1 MKFIDLTGK
10 KFGKLTV
17 LNQEEDYIQTSGRHR
32 SRWKCICECGNE
44 CIVDGD
50 ALRTGNTKSCGCLKH
65 RKLAKDLIVQRF
77 GKLTV
82 VGRSSKY
89 LNQKVYWHCKCDCGN
104 EVDVIGSLLVNGR
117 SKTCGC
123 SHVTQGGFGKS
134 RLYEVWFAMMSR
146 CTKPENKHY
155 SNYGGRG
162 IKVCDEWKDFLKFK
176 EWADKTGYDETAPR
190 GQYTIDRVDNNGNY
204 CPENCQWKTMLEQA
218 NNKRN
223 TRMIEY
229 NGEKKSILEW
239 SKSTGLS
246 TSLIKSRYDRGWT
259 PEEIFTIPFGHK
271 RSEISDQS

>member
-1 MKFIDLTGK
+1 M
-10 KFGKLTV
+10 V
-17 LNQEEDYIQTSGRHR
+17 CR
-32 SRWKCICECGNE
+32 SP
-44 CIVDGD
+44 
-50 ALRTGNTKSCGCLKH
+50 
-65 RKLAKDLIVQRF
+65 
-77 GKLTV
+77 
-82 VGRSSKY
+82 KY

-146 CTKPENKHY
+146 CTKPKNKHY

-162 IKVCDEWKDFLKFK
+162 IKVCDEWQDFLKFK

-223 TRMIEY
+223 TRMIE
-229 NGEKKSILEW
+229 W
-239 SKSTGLS
+239 SELTGLS
-246 TSLIKSRYDRGWT
+246 TSLIRGRYDRGWT
-259 PEEIFTIPFGHK
+259 PKEILTIPFGCK
-271 RSEISDQS
+271 RSEIVDQP